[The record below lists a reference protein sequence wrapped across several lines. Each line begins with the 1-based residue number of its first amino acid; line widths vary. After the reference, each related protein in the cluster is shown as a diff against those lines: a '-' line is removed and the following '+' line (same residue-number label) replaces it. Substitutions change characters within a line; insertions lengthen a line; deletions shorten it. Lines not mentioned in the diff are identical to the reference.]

1 MQKVISPE
9 TFPEITKKLMDMK
22 VDGTSEFAQTIL
34 TMGSRDQ
41 FAMVEDFG
49 WSDLGSFRRIDN
61 RESFSKI

>member
-49 WSDLGSFRRIDN
+49 WSAAGLLPLRFR
-61 RESFSKI
+61 F